1 MRTQEHPASR
11 LFGPAGYEMPRCFCM
26 QHCRRIRC
34 HTLLQIGQR
43 YAWIDLTAG
52 PLTYGPHGRLFQ
64 YSLMMC
70 NHDMNLMVLPP
81 ASGTGLI
88 TDSSLPSLDSF
99 RYSRLFQRAHTQ
111 HAFSDQYRCAVLY
124 FLISIQEPS
133 LRAQRK
139 CDWSQFVAR
148 S

>member
-1 MRTQEHPASR
+1 MRTQERPASR
-11 LFGPAGYEMPRCFCM
+11 LFGLAGYGMPRSFCT
-26 QHCRRIRC
+26 QHCSRIRC

-52 PLTYGPHGRLFQ
+52 PLTYGPHGRLVQCAF
-64 YSLMMC
+64 MMC
-70 NHDMNLMVLPP
+70 IYAMNLMVLPL

-99 RYSRLFQRAHTQ
+99 RYPRLFQRAHTQ
-111 HAFSDQYRCAVLY
+111 HAFPDQYICTVMYL
-124 FLISIQEPS
+124 LISIQEPS

-139 CDWSQFVAR
+139 CDWSRLLAR